1 MTRFSARITTVL
13 AVLTLGASVAAVNC
27 SRGGDTSTGT
37 VRLALSLPNGTT
49 LNSVSWTI
57 LSSMGATL
65 RSGTINTSDPAAT
78 PSVDTSCPA
87 STGDTVQMTG
97 TTSDGTSC
105 TGTSAPFNVTA
116 GGTTMV
122 GLTIVCGGGVPVQ
135 NNGSVIVN
143 GTVVVGDNCPLL
155 TSWVASPLVS
165 STSGQIDVSATA
177 TDADAA
183 DVLTYSWTA
192 TGGSFVMPASAT
204 TKYNCT
210 APGPQTLTITVSDNH
225 QPSPCT
231 TFITMPVTCVAL
243 QCGNGVLD
251 PGEQCDPT
259 APTDPNRTHCSANC
273 TLLPFCG
280 DGHIDPGEQCD
291 PPTAGK
297 CSATCQ
303 FAPVCGDGIIA
314 GPPFGTETCDPPGPL
329 PGGATC
335 DAQCHTV
342 TPEFDCNASC
352 QSCEQNSLNCDPTL
366 TSVPSATAFG
376 CAGFTGTLH
385 TNCIALINCIRR
397 NNCAVGDD
405 PTACLCGAGVDPVAC
420 ATGAVTPSGA
430 CVTQYNAALAG
441 GPPGTPFTLFT
452 DPRSPI
458 GISDNL
464 WTCQVDGPCSTQCA
478 FATCV
483 PPQGPT
489 GP

>member
-1 MTRFSARITTVL
+1 MTTAL
-13 AVLTLGASVAAVNC
+13 AALTLVASVAAVNC
-27 SRGGDTSTGT
+27 SKGGDTGTGT

-49 LNSVSWTI
+49 LNSVDWKI
-57 LSSMGATL
+57 LSSTNSVL
-65 RSGTINTSDPAAT
+65 RQGTINTSDPAAT

-105 TGTSAPFNVTA
+105 SGTSAPFNVTA
-116 GGTTMV
+116 GGSVMV
-122 GLTIVCGGGVPVQ
+122 GLTIVCGGGVPTQ

-165 STSGQIDVSATA
+165 STGGQIDVAATA

-183 DVLTYSWTA
+183 DVLSYSWTA
-192 TGGSFVMPASAT
+192 TGGSFVMPGAAT

-225 QPSPCT
+225 APTPCT

-251 PGEQCDPT
+251 PGEPCDPT
-259 APTDPNRTHCSANC
+259 APNDPNRTHCSPNC

-280 DGHIDPGEQCD
+280 DGIVNQPSEQCD
-291 PPTAGK
+291 PPVAGK

-314 GPPFGTETCDPPGPL
+314 GPPFGTETCDPPAAG
-329 PGGATC
+329 TC
-335 DAQCHTV
+335 DNQCHV
-342 TPEFDCNASC
+342 IVQEFDCNPAC
-352 QSCEQNSLNCDPTL
+352 QTCEQTSPNCDPSL
-366 TSVPSATAFG
+366 TSVPNATNFG
-376 CAGFTGTLH
+376 CAGFPAGPLH
-385 TNCIALINCIRR
+385 DNCIALVNCIRR
-397 NNCAVGDD
+397 TNCAVGDD
-405 PTACLCGAGVDPVAC
+405 PTACICGAGVDPVAC
-420 ATGAVTPSGA
+420 ATGAVTPSGV
-430 CVTQYNAALAG
+430 CKTQYNNALAG
-441 GPPGTPFTLFT
+441 GPPGTVFTLFT

-458 GISDNL
+458 GISNNL
-464 WTCQVDGPCSTQCA
+464 WTCQVDGPCSPQCA
-478 FATCV
+478 FASCQL
-483 PPQGPT
+483 PQGPN